1 MAMSRINA
9 STTVVEPVAYRPGG
23 ERWPLADPDAA
34 TVPMP
39 VMRMAT
45 RHGPGRYRTG
55 NRLFFTA
62 VFWFALVASVEV
74 WWLNTPSGS
83 VSSPATAL
91 IAAGRV
97 TGMIGGYLLLVQV
110 LMMSRVAWLEAWVG
124 AHD

>member
-1 MAMSRINA
+1 MNRVSA
-9 STTVVEPVAYRPGG
+9 STAIVERSAYGS
-23 ERWPLADPDAA
+23 ERAPRSWVDPAAA
-34 TVPMP
+34 TLPLHTIGGAP
-39 VMRMAT
+39 

-55 NRLFFTA
+55 NRLFFSA

-83 VSSPATAL
+83 VDSPAAAL

-110 LMMSRVAWLEAWVG
+110 L
-124 AHD
+124 